1 MLTSSIGVVRQ
12 MACREHGPQYGQLLP
27 RSPLCQQ
34 VPAVGERLL
43 GLDWCA

>member
-1 MLTSSIGVVRQ
+1 MLTIAIGVVRQ
-12 MACREHGPQYGQLLP
+12 MDCRQNSQLWT